1 MDKTKIRN
9 RILKAY
15 LLHVSLFSITV
26 VLIAGAFAAGGE
38 AIQPSMIGRVSALYV
53 TLFVLTLIRIRV
65 ADTAWAKDK
74 PYVLINIMF
83 MPLYLIVSLLWLFA
97 FNPFFE
103 LREMPLLAGIFL
115 VTFTVAQTIVYFC
128 KKNDTDRMNDA
139 LNEFLKEHRENEYE
153 G

>member
-1 MDKTKIRN
+1 MDKTKIRD
-9 RILKAY
+9 RILKAFI
-15 LLHVSLFSITV
+15 LHVSLFSMTV
-26 VLIAGAFAAGGE
+26 VLTAGAFALGGM
-38 AIQPSMIGRVSALYV
+38 AIMPSLIGREFGLYV

-65 ADTAWAKDK
+65 SDTAWAKDK

-83 MPLYLIVSLLWLFA
+83 MPLYLILSLIWLFA

-103 LREMPLLAGIFL
+103 LKEMPLLAGVFL
-115 VTFTVAQTIVYFC
+115 VTFTVIQTIVYFR
-128 KKNDTDRMNDA
+128 KKSDTDKMNDA